1 MKKLLLYLFCFSMVL
16 FFTSCFES
24 GEDVKKEEDNKQ
36 TLYLSTLYWVRQSGN
51 CIKTN
56 TSLSANNQFCSRR
69 PLGIC
74 TVNQLI
80 LTQQELNVQ
89 LNEMRTIQSRTADCQ
104 DSILQSGILI
114 LKATTTTETDTLK
127 SKFTFRVA
135 ESCELEGFQ
144 VASGARFADFSEIQ
158 WLESVRG
165 KIAKAA
171 KSIAANTFLPLANR
185 DRANSCLNLEF
196 KDWEKD
202 LAQGNNENKIL
213 VEIVHP

>member
-1 MKKLLLYLFCFSMVL
+1 MKKFTIGFSLLLCLI
-16 FFTSCFES
+16 SCFEN
-24 GEDVKKEEDNKQ
+24 GDEKQKEEENKQ
-36 TLYLSTLYWVRQSGN
+36 TVSLTTLYLVRQSGN

-56 TSLSANNQFCSRR
+56 TTLSSNNRFCSRR

-74 TVNQLI
+74 NVNQLI
-80 LTQQELNVQ
+80 LTQSELNVI
-89 LNEMRTIQSRTADCQ
+89 LNDTRIIQARTTDCQ
-104 DSILQSGILI
+104 ESIALSGVLS
-114 LKATTTTETDTLK
+114 LKATTVANIDSFKSQYTFQVVET
-127 SKFTFRVA
+127 
-135 ESCELEGFQ
+135 CELEGFQ
-144 VASGARFADFSEIQ
+144 TSAGTRFATFTEIQ

-171 KSIAANTFLPLANR
+171 KTISANTFLPQANR

>member
-1 MKKLLLYLFCFSMVL
+1 ML
-16 FFTSCFES
+16 TSCFDS
-24 GEDVKKEEDNKQ
+24 GEEKQKKEENKQ
-36 TLYLSTLYWVRQSGN
+36 TFNLTTLYLIRESGN

-56 TSLSANNQFCSRR
+56 TSLSSNNQFCSRR
-69 PLGIC
+69 PLGVC
-74 TVNQLI
+74 NVNQLI
-80 LTQQELNVQ
+80 VTQSEVNVMINDARIIQ
-89 LNEMRTIQSRTADCQ
+89 TRTTDCQ
-104 DSILQSGILI
+104 ESILQSGVLS
-114 LKATTTTETDTLK
+114 LKATTTANIDTFK
-127 SKFTFRVA
+127 SQYTFLVA

-144 VASGARFADFSEIQ
+144 VNNGTRFANFTEIL

-171 KSIAANTFLPLANR
+171 KLIVANGFLPQANR

>member
-1 MKKLLLYLFCFSMVL
+1 MKNTLIVL
-16 FFTSCFES
+16 SIILMLTSCFES
-24 GEDVKKEEDNKQ
+24 GEEKQKKEENKQ
-36 TLYLSTLYWVRQSGN
+36 TFNLTTLYLIRESGN

-56 TSLSANNQFCSRR
+56 TSLSSNNQFCSRR
-69 PLGIC
+69 PLGVC
-74 TVNQLI
+74 NVNQLI
-80 LTQQELNVQ
+80 VTQSEVNVMINDARIIQ
-89 LNEMRTIQSRTADCQ
+89 TRTTDCQ
-104 DSILQSGILI
+104 ESILQSGVLS
-114 LKATTTTETDTLK
+114 LKATTTANTDTFK
-127 SKFTFRVA
+127 SQYTFRVA

-144 VASGARFADFSEIQ
+144 VSNGTRFANFTEIL

-171 KSIAANTFLPLANR
+171 KLIVANGFLPQANR

>member
-1 MKKLLLYLFCFSMVL
+1 ML
-16 FFTSCFES
+16 TSCFES
-24 GEDVKKEEDNKQ
+24 GEEKQKKEENKQ
-36 TLYLSTLYWVRQSGN
+36 TFNLTTLYLIRESGN

-56 TSLSANNQFCSRR
+56 TSLSSNNQFCSRR
-69 PLGIC
+69 PLGVC
-74 TVNQLI
+74 NVNQLI
-80 LTQQELNVQ
+80 VTQSEVNVMINDARIIQ
-89 LNEMRTIQSRTADCQ
+89 TRTTDCQ
-104 DSILQSGILI
+104 ESILQSGVLS
-114 LKATTTTETDTLK
+114 LKATTTANTDTFK
-127 SKFTFRVA
+127 SQYTFRVA

-144 VASGARFADFSEIQ
+144 VSNGTRFANFTEIL

-171 KSIAANTFLPLANR
+171 KLIVANGFLPQANR

>member
-1 MKKLLLYLFCFSMVL
+1 MKRILIGVSLILFL
-16 FFTSCFES
+16 ISCFES
-24 GEDVKKEEDNKQ
+24 GEETQKKEENKQ
-36 TLYLSTLYWVRQSGN
+36 TLYLTTLYLVRQSGN

-56 TSLSANNQFCSRR
+56 TSLTSNNQFCSRR
-69 PLGIC
+69 PLGVC
-74 TVNQLI
+74 TVDQLI
-80 LTQQELNVQ
+80 VTQSEVNVI
-89 LNEMRTIQSRTADCQ
+89 LNEVKTIQTKTVDCQ
-104 DSILQSGILI
+104 ESIFQSGVL
-114 LKATTTTETDTLK
+114 LSKATTTAEIDTLK
-127 SKFTFRVA
+127 SQYTFRVV

-144 VASGARFADFSEIQ
+144 VANGTRFANFSEIQ

-171 KSIAANTFLPLANR
+171 KTISVNVFLPQAYR

-213 VEIVHP
+213 VEITHP

>member
-1 MKKLLLYLFCFSMVL
+1 MKNTLIVL
-16 FFTSCFES
+16 SIILMLTSCFDS
-24 GEDVKKEEDNKQ
+24 GEEKQKKEENKQ
-36 TLYLSTLYWVRQSGN
+36 TFNLTTLYLIRESGN

-56 TSLSANNQFCSRR
+56 TSLSSNNQFCSRR
-69 PLGIC
+69 PLGVC
-74 TVNQLI
+74 NVNQLI
-80 LTQQELNVQ
+80 VTQSEVNVMINDARIIQ
-89 LNEMRTIQSRTADCQ
+89 TRTTDCQ
-104 DSILQSGILI
+104 ESILQSGVLS
-114 LKATTTTETDTLK
+114 LKATTTANIDTFK
-127 SKFTFRVA
+127 SQYTFLVA

-144 VASGARFADFSEIQ
+144 VNNGTRFANFTEIL

-171 KSIAANTFLPLANR
+171 KLIVANGFLPQANR

>member
-1 MKKLLLYLFCFSMVL
+1 MKNTLIVL
-16 FFTSCFES
+16 SIILMLTSCFDS
-24 GEDVKKEEDNKQ
+24 GEEKQKKEENKQ
-36 TLYLSTLYWVRQSGN
+36 TFNLTTLYLIRESGN

-56 TSLSANNQFCSRR
+56 TSLSSNNQFCSRR
-69 PLGIC
+69 PLGVC
-74 TVNQLI
+74 NVNQLI
-80 LTQQELNVQ
+80 VTQSEVNVMINDARIIQ
-89 LNEMRTIQSRTADCQ
+89 TRTTDCQ
-104 DSILQSGILI
+104 ESILQSGVLS
-114 LKATTTTETDTLK
+114 LKATTTANIDTFK
-127 SKFTFRVA
+127 SQYTFRVA

-144 VASGARFADFSEIQ
+144 VNNGTRFANFTEIL

-171 KSIAANTFLPLANR
+171 KLIVANGFLPQANR

>member
-1 MKKLLLYLFCFSMVL
+1 MKNTLIVL
-16 FFTSCFES
+16 SIILILTSCFDS
-24 GEDVKKEEDNKQ
+24 GEEKQKKEENKQ
-36 TLYLSTLYWVRQSGN
+36 TFNLTTLYLIRESGN

-56 TSLSANNQFCSRR
+56 TSLSSNNQFCSRR
-69 PLGIC
+69 PLGVC
-74 TVNQLI
+74 NVNQLI
-80 LTQQELNVQ
+80 VTQSEVNVMINDARIIQ
-89 LNEMRTIQSRTADCQ
+89 TRTTDCQ
-104 DSILQSGILI
+104 ESILQSGVLS
-114 LKATTTTETDTLK
+114 LKATTTANIDTFK
-127 SKFTFRVA
+127 SQYTFRVA

-144 VASGARFADFSEIQ
+144 VSNGTRFANFTEIL

-171 KSIAANTFLPLANR
+171 KLIVANGFLPQANR

>member
-1 MKKLLLYLFCFSMVL
+1 MYGLGFVL

-24 GEDVKKEEDNKQ
+24 GEDVKKEEENKQ
-36 TLYLSTLYWVRQSGN
+36 SLYLTTLYLVRQSGN

-56 TSLSANNQFCSRR
+56 TALGANNQFCSRR
-69 PLGIC
+69 PLGVC
-74 TVNQLI
+74 SVNQLI
-80 LTQQELNVQ
+80 LTQTELNVQ
-89 LNEMRTIQSRTADCQ
+89 LNEMRTIQSRTTDCQ
-104 DSILQSGILI
+104 ESILQSGILN
-114 LKATTTTETDTLK
+114 LKATSTTETDSFK
-127 SKFTFRVA
+127 SQYTFRVV
-135 ESCELEGFQ
+135 ETCELEGFQ
-144 VASGARFADFSEIQ
+144 PTSGSRFANFTEIQ

-171 KSIAANTFLPLANR
+171 KSISANTFLPQTNR

-213 VEIVHP
+213 VEMIHP

>member
-1 MKKLLLYLFCFSMVL
+1 MKNTLIVL
-16 FFTSCFES
+16 SIILMLTSCFDS
-24 GEDVKKEEDNKQ
+24 GEEKQKKEENKQ
-36 TLYLSTLYWVRQSGN
+36 TFNLTTLYLIRESGN

-56 TSLSANNQFCSRR
+56 TSLSSNNQFCSRR
-69 PLGIC
+69 PLGVC
-74 TVNQLI
+74 NVNQLI
-80 LTQQELNVQ
+80 VTQNEVNVMINDARIIQ
-89 LNEMRTIQSRTADCQ
+89 TRTTDCQ
-104 DSILQSGILI
+104 ESILQSGVLS
-114 LKATTTTETDTLK
+114 LKATTTANIDTFK
-127 SKFTFRVA
+127 SQYTFRVA

-144 VASGARFADFSEIQ
+144 VNNGTRFANFTEIL

-171 KSIAANTFLPLANR
+171 KLILANGFLPQANR

>member
-1 MKKLLLYLFCFSMVL
+1 MKNTLIVL
-16 FFTSCFES
+16 SIILILTSCFDS
-24 GEDVKKEEDNKQ
+24 GEEKQKKEENKQ
-36 TLYLSTLYWVRQSGN
+36 TFNLTTLYLIRESGN

-56 TSLSANNQFCSRR
+56 TSLTSNNQFCSRR
-69 PLGIC
+69 PLGVC
-74 TVNQLI
+74 NVNQLI
-80 LTQQELNVQ
+80 VTQSEVNVMINDARIIQ
-89 LNEMRTIQSRTADCQ
+89 TRTTDCQ
-104 DSILQSGILI
+104 ESILQSGVLS
-114 LKATTTTETDTLK
+114 LKATTTANIDTFK
-127 SKFTFRVA
+127 SQYTFLVA

-144 VASGARFADFSEIQ
+144 VNNGTRFANFTEIL

-171 KSIAANTFLPLANR
+171 KLIVANGFLPQANR

>member
-1 MKKLLLYLFCFSMVL
+1 MKRIIIGFCFFL
-16 FFTSCFES
+16 FFTSCFEN
-24 GEDVKKEEDNKQ
+24 GEEKQKEEENKQ
-36 TLYLSTLYWVRQSGN
+36 TVYLTTFYWIRQSGN
-51 CIKTN
+51 CIKTD
-56 TSLSANNQFCSRR
+56 TTLSTNNQFCSRR

-74 TVNQLI
+74 SVNQLI
-80 LTQQELNVQ
+80 LTQSELNVL
-89 LNEMRTIQSRTADCQ
+89 LNDMRTIQNRTADCQ
-104 DSILQSGILI
+104 ESILQSGILS
-114 LKATTTTETDTLK
+114 LKATTVTETENLK
-127 SKFTFRVA
+127 SKYTFRVA

-144 VASGARFADFSEIQ
+144 TAAGVRFASFTEIQ

-171 KSIAANTFLPLANR
+171 KTISANGFLPQATR
-185 DRANSCLNLEF
+185 DRANSCLQLEF

>member
-1 MKKLLLYLFCFSMVL
+1 MKNTLIVL
-16 FFTSCFES
+16 SIILMLTSCFDS
-24 GEDVKKEEDNKQ
+24 GEEKQKKEENKQ
-36 TLYLSTLYWVRQSGN
+36 TFNLTTLYLIRESGN

-56 TSLSANNQFCSRR
+56 TSLSSNNQFCSRR
-69 PLGIC
+69 PLGVC
-74 TVNQLI
+74 NVNQLI
-80 LTQQELNVQ
+80 VTQSEVNVMINDARIIQ
-89 LNEMRTIQSRTADCQ
+89 TRTTDCQ
-104 DSILQSGILI
+104 ESILQSGVLS
-114 LKATTTTETDTLK
+114 LKATTTANIDTFK
-127 SKFTFRVA
+127 SQYAFRVA

-144 VASGARFADFSEIQ
+144 VNNGTRFANFTEIL

-171 KSIAANTFLPLANR
+171 KLIVANGFLPQANR

>member
-1 MKKLLLYLFCFSMVL
+1 MKNTLIVL
-16 FFTSCFES
+16 SIILILTSCFDS
-24 GEDVKKEEDNKQ
+24 GEEKQKKEENKQ
-36 TLYLSTLYWVRQSGN
+36 TFNLTTLYLIRESGN

-56 TSLSANNQFCSRR
+56 TSLTSNNQFCSRR
-69 PLGIC
+69 PLGVC
-74 TVNQLI
+74 NVNQLI
-80 LTQQELNVQ
+80 VTQSEVNVMINDARIIQ
-89 LNEMRTIQSRTADCQ
+89 TRTTDCQ
-104 DSILQSGILI
+104 ESILQSGVLS
-114 LKATTTTETDTLK
+114 LKATTTANIDTFK
-127 SKFTFRVA
+127 SQYTFRVA

-144 VASGARFADFSEIQ
+144 VNNGTRFANFTEIL

-171 KSIAANTFLPLANR
+171 KLIVANGFLPQANR

>member
-1 MKKLLLYLFCFSMVL
+1 MKNTLIVL
-16 FFTSCFES
+16 SIILMLTSCFDS
-24 GEDVKKEEDNKQ
+24 GEEKQKKEENKQ
-36 TLYLSTLYWVRQSGN
+36 TFNLTTLYLIRESGN

-56 TSLSANNQFCSRR
+56 TSLSSNNQFCSRR
-69 PLGIC
+69 PLGVC
-74 TVNQLI
+74 NVNQLI
-80 LTQQELNVQ
+80 VTQSEVNVIINDARIIQ
-89 LNEMRTIQSRTADCQ
+89 TRTTDCQ
-104 DSILQSGILI
+104 ESILQSGVLS
-114 LKATTTTETDTLK
+114 LKATTTANIDTFK
-127 SKFTFRVA
+127 SQYTFRVA

-144 VASGARFADFSEIQ
+144 VNNGTRFANFTEIL

-171 KSIAANTFLPLANR
+171 KLIVANGFLPQANR